1 MGNSP
6 SSFYVN
12 GHKCSNIHVSCAS
25 DDYEPNTDYV
35 GLIFFHKNGQTDIY
49 FGGKH
54 LKIGYLVI
62 AKSSKLSSYNSGEG
76 QVHGNCF
83 KVCALLPKGTM
94 ILCHP
99 FQFCLHS
106 NVPIHTHLQ
115 CIQSLALFWKSQ
127 KSLPRNKQRYVHW
140 RLLVPK
146 RKLQMDF

>member
-1 MGNSP
+1 MTTNQTRITLVW
-6 SSFYVN
+6 SSFTKTDKRTFISEANIWKLGTWSLPNLPNCLHITLVRDKFTEIVSRYVRY
-12 GHKCSNIHVSCAS
+12 S
-25 DDYEPNTDYV
+25 
-35 GLIFFHKNGQTDIY
+35 L
-49 FGGKH
+49 
-54 LKIGYLVI
+54 
-62 AKSSKLSSYNSGEG
+62 
-76 QVHGNCF
+76 
-83 KVCALLPKGTM
+83 KGTM

>member
-83 KVCALLPKGTM
+83 KVRALLPKR
-94 ILCHP
+94 
-99 FQFCLHS
+99 
-106 NVPIHTHLQ
+106 NND
-115 CIQSLALFWKSQ
+115 
-127 KSLPRNKQRYVHW
+127 SLPPISILFTLKCTYSYSFAMYSIISTFLEVTK
-140 RLLVPK
+140 VSAK
-146 RKLQMDF
+146 K